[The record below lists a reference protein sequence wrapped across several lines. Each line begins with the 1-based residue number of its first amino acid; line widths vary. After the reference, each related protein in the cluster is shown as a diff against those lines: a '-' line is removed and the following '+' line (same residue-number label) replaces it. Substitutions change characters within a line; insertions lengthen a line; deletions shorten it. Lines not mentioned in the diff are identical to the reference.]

1 MQYTFE
7 FDGLRVPANVSGPPR
22 RTADGWLVPA
32 GPVALLHPFGHRAE
46 FYRHGWNSWSPS
58 GWTRVDGDTIGIKD
72 SPERLLTADDA
83 ANETPHAHSGSAVGA
98 VTGPD
103 GGTLLVGALGLGTP
117 RVGADGNVLWASSE
131 QDDAEWFVAYG
142 AEQDVFAAYAD
153 RVTERLGRRTARA
166 GTVWSSWY
174 SYHEDITEDRIARA
188 AADLEGYP
196 VDVFQMDDGWEPIVG
211 DWTAGPDFPSGMAA
225 TARTIARHGF
235 RPGIWLAPLIA
246 LPGSTIATERP
257 DLLVAGDDGRPLVTG
272 HNWGSHYHSLDTT
285 NPEVTD
291 HLRGVFDR
299 ITADGYSY
307 LKLDFMYAGAIAG
320 HRHVDLPREQAYR
333 QAIEHI
339 RATVGDDVYLLGCGV
354 PMIPSVGVFDGARVG
369 PDVAPFWDNAER
381 VGDPSGEG
389 ARNALV
395 SSVNRVWMRRLYEVD
410 PDSVYFRSARNL
422 LGPDERRALQD
433 TAAVLGFRSTSD
445 PVDWLR
451 PEERSEAADWLGRSA
466 VVEQVGRY
474 VFRLDDRVVDLTP
487 YVTGEHAV
495 DAASFIG

>member
-1 MQYTFE
+1 MQFTFE
-7 FDGLRVPANVSGPPR
+7 FDGLRVPANVSGTPR
-22 RTADGWLVPA
+22 RTADGWIVPA
-32 GPVALLHPFGHRAE
+32 GPVALLHTFGAAAE

-58 GWTRVDGDTIGIKD
+58 GWTGVDGDTIGIKD

-117 RVGADGNVLWASSE
+117 RVGADRNVLWARSE
-131 QDDAEWFVAYG
+131 HDDAEWFVAYG

-153 RVTERLGRRTARA
+153 RVAERLGRRTARA

-174 SYHEDITEDRIARA
+174 SYYEDITEDRIARA

-225 TARTIARHGF
+225 TARTIARRGF

-257 DLLVAGDDGRPLVTG
+257 DLLVAGDDGRPLVSG
-272 HNWGSHYHSLDTT
+272 YNWGSHYHSLDTT
-285 NPEVTD
+285 NPEVLD

-299 ITADGYSY
+299 ITTDGYGY

-395 SSVNRVWMRRLYEVD
+395 ASVNRVWMRRLYEVD
-410 PDSVYFRSARNL
+410 PDSVYFRSERNL
-422 LGPDERRALQD
+422 LGADERRALQD

-451 PEERSEAADWLGRSA
+451 PEERAEAADWLGGSA

-474 VFRLDDRVVDLTP
+474 VFRVDDRVVDLTP
-487 YVTGEHAV
+487 YVSGEHAV
-495 DAASFIG
+495 DAASAIG